1 MKHAL
6 IHPKGEPVRF
16 LGVALVIS
24 LQLVALTATGQTPA
38 SPGSPAPP
46 AAPPRAPPPQA
57 APSPAAPPAESTS
70 AADGWTQRFDRL
82 WPQRE
87 DPKVLDEVRNLARAQ
102 QAKDPKDYDAS
113 WRLASVFVW
122 EADGLPDGDPK
133 AEVAKQA
140 WEIAE
145 KAVEVRPKEVQGQY
159 YAGTGLGLY
168 SEGVGILTALR
179 QGLEGK
185 FRSYSLAALRIN
197 RDFLDGAPLVL
208 WGRYFFKLPWP
219 KRDVGQSIKVLTNCL
234 VKHPA
239 NLRAKLY
246 LAEALLSDD
255 KKAEAKKQLAEIAAA
270 PIGTDPSEDHRMK
283 DRAAQFAKEH
293 QKDLM

>member
-1 MKHAL
+1 VSQAEL
-6 IHPKGEPVRF
+6 GKGKRVRF
-16 LGVALVIS
+16 TRVAIVISSAFVALPAS
-24 LQLVALTATGQTPA
+24 GQDAAKPDASPPAQTPA
-38 SPGSPAPP
+38 
-46 AAPPRAPPPQA
+46 AAPEAA
-57 APSPAAPPAESTS
+57 APASES
-70 AADGWTQRFDRL
+70 WTERFDRL
-82 WPQRE
+82 WHQRE
-87 DPKVLDEVRNLARAQ
+87 DPKVMQEILALAKEQ
-102 QAKDPKDYDAS
+102 QAKQPKDYDAN
-113 WRLASVFVW
+113 WRLASVLVW
-122 EADGLPDGDPK
+122 EADGLPDGDQK
-133 AEVAKQA
+133 ASVAKQA

-145 KAVEVRPKEVQGQY
+145 KAAEARPKEVQGQY

-197 RDFLDGAPLVL
+197 RDFLDGGPLVL

-219 KRDVGQSIKVLTNCL
+219 KRDVGQSIKVLTNTL

-246 LAEALLSDD
+246 LADALLADD
-255 KKAEAKKQLAEIAAA
+255 KKAEARKQIDEIAAA
-270 PIGTDPSEDHRMK
+270 PIGVDPPEDHRIK
-283 DRAAQFAKEH
+283 SRAAQWVKEH